1 MAWDERTDGN
11 KQGSSPS
18 AQCTGEFGYPRDV
31 THRPDPD
38 TSIAVTETADH
49 FHLKFIICRMPH
61 DGLRDN
67 SGETKTRLPLRLLSL
82 ESAEEYLRFQ
92 LFVCMMKWQ
101 CWHY

>member
-1 MAWDERTDGN
+1 MITLFKFELLVSPYWEGSLLSPVEKKRMAWDERTDGN

-49 FHLKFIICRMPH
+49 FSFKIH
-61 DGLRDN
+61 
-67 SGETKTRLPLRLLSL
+67 
-82 ESAEEYLRFQ
+82 YLQ
-92 LFVCMMKWQ
+92 NAT
-101 CWHY
+101 